1 MGRILLIEDDSGT
14 QLLLQSRLKD
24 LGHEVVTAPTGAMGV
39 MEARSGSFDLF
50 LVDVMLGS
58 GIDGYEVCRRL
69 KGMPHVHGVPI
80 VMISA
85 IVKNREDLHKG
96 YEAGCEQFL
105 LKGDMTLL
113 EDVVRA
119 MLRLKSLQDE
129 LAIQN
134 RLRVTH
140 FVPGPQILDPRL
152 VEHVAADL
160 AAPAD
165 IGFAVFQRLR
175 LGITLL
181 QLQLIEL
188 GFHLLHRLIFVL
200 VLRTVVLTLSHGVG
214 RQVGNTY
221 RGFRPVNVLTTS
233 T

>member
-1 MGRILLIEDDSGT
+1 MGRILLIEDDPGT

-69 KGMPHVHGVPI
+69 KGMPHTHGVPI
-80 VMISA
+80 VLVSG
-85 IVKNREDLHKG
+85 IVKNREELHKG

-105 LKGDMTLL
+105 IKGDMTLL

-134 RLRVTH
+134 RL
-140 FVPGPQILDPRL
+140 LDDHNRRL
-152 VEHVAADL
+152 QEEKARAADL
-160 AAPAD
+160 ESAIVGSGGDVSRAVAGVSARCTALLVVDAD
-165 IGFAVFQRLR
+165 G
-175 LGITLL
+175 
-181 QLQLIEL
+181 
-188 GFHLLHRLIFVL
+188 
-200 VLRTVVLTLSHGVG
+200 VVTLSLIHI
-214 RQVGNTY
+214 
-221 RGFRPVNVLTTS
+221 
-233 T
+233 